1 MLLFLE
7 IVARVGIVLVA
18 WLTIALVGFWIW
30 KRKQKGPK

>member
-18 WLTIALVGFWIW
+18 WLTIALVGF
-30 KRKQKGPK
+30 